1 MFTNTTTPLL
11 TDIKITR
18 RQKHLCIT
26 GLCCVKFYLNC
37 YRLLYTWRKA
47 QVHSAVRLNSK
58 AAAPQHSEEGNPS
71 TPARFSPIHKC
82 CRRKQHA
89 PVPEDCFQLPNWNIS
104 VDLGFFVCLLF
115 GVVLSKYRFGL
126 QVIGASLCPW
136 VSWCPSFTSYYTV
149 FCAMSRTSGLEIL
162 WRGVLSY

>member
-37 YRLLYTWRKA
+37 YRVLYTWRKA

-58 AAAPQHSEEGNPS
+58 AAAPPTLRGGKPLNTSSILTHPQMLQEKTTCPPCLKTAS
-71 TPARFSPIHKC
+71 
-82 CRRKQHA
+82 
-89 PVPEDCFQLPNWNIS
+89 IS
-104 VDLGFFVCLLF
+104 LTETSLWTWGFLFVCFL
-115 GVVLSKYRFGL
+115 VWCCQSTGL
-126 QVIGASLCPW
+126 D
-136 VSWCPSFTSYYTV
+136 FK
-149 FCAMSRTSGLEIL
+149 
-162 WRGVLSY
+162 